1 LVWWQQREYRG
12 EKGRR
17 LGALVAGGL
26 VQHDVRLGAEPPLL
40 VTHRE
45 GDSGRAIA
53 AARIEFCK
61 GVFTGLAGDA
71 DVAGTDE
78 GAAFLAAAEA
88 LGMEEAFELHGAHVI
103 AGEGASG

>member
-1 LVWWQQREYRG
+1 M
-12 EKGRR
+12 
-17 LGALVAGGL
+17 
-26 VQHDVRLGAEPPLL
+26 QHDVGLSTEAPLF

-45 GDSGRAIA
+45 RDPRRAIKA
-53 AARIEFCK
+53 AGIEFCI
-61 GVFTGLAGDA
+61 GIFTGLAGDA